1 MSEERSD
8 RGNDHRERV
17 SKSSG
22 LHQFPGVGGEKSFLS
37 HKNRSNR
44 AKRVPPRTTRLTP
57 CNRQLRLLDELFL
70 LRQQIRFFAQ
80 IKKFR
85 RAREITNVRQED
97 AVVTRAGSWAES
109 SGANARSSHST
120 PARWELCDGTAEVNL
135 R

>member
-1 MSEERSD
+1 R
-8 RGNDHRERV
+8 
-17 SKSSG
+17 
-22 LHQFPGVGGEKSFLS
+22 KSFLS

-44 AKRVPPRTTRLTP
+44 AKCVPPRTTRLTL

-97 AVVTRAGSWAES
+97 TVVRG
-109 SGANARSSHST
+109 
-120 PARWELCDGTAEVNL
+120 NL
-135 R
+135 RSFHLRFDNTIKRLQRYLLVPLELE